1 MFQKGLVMLR
11 KHDRY
16 DFSPIVQRP
25 DWSWPNGARLAFF
38 VAPNIEEF
46 PYGEGL
52 AIELNP
58 KQREPDIPNYTWR
71 DWGNR
76 VGVWRMIELMDEFRI
91 PATVL
96 MNTASYH
103 YSPQIAE
110 AFRSRGDEFVGHGRT
125 NGERQGDMDET
136 TEAAMIRQVT
146 ATLTEREGKA
156 PRGWMGPWV
165 SESAVTPDLLQE
177 NGYTYTM
184 DWACDDQP
192 IWLRTR
198 SGGRILAVPYARP
211 TNDLQIMHGAKMA
224 PSVWADI
231 LIDQIDELLLQ
242 SQCQSI
248 VWNLS
253 LHPYM
258 MHGFRLRQLRRVFAH
273 LQSLAERIWI
283 TRAGDIAVYVADLP
297 PGTIC

>member
-1 MFQKGLVMLR
+1 MLR

-16 DFSPIVQRP
+16 DFSPIIERP
-25 DWSWPNGARLAFF
+25 DWSWLNGARLAFF
-38 VAPNIEEF
+38 VATNIEEF

-76 VGVWRMIELMDEFRI
+76 VGVWRLIELMDEFRI

-103 YSPQIAE
+103 HSPRIAE
-110 AFRSRGDEFVGHGRT
+110 AFRSRGAEFVGHGRT

-136 TEAAMIRQVT
+136 TEAAMIREVT

-165 SESAVTPDLLQE
+165 SESACTPDLLQE
-177 NGYTYTM
+177 NGYSYTM

-211 TNDLQIMHGAKMA
+211 TNDLPIMHGAKMA

-242 SQCQSI
+242 SQRQSI

-258 MHGFRLRQLRRVFAH
+258 MHGFRLRHLRRVFAH

-283 TRAGDIAVYVADLP
+283 ARAGEIAAHVADLP
-297 PGTIC
+297 AGTIC

>member
-1 MFQKGLVMLR
+1 MLR

-16 DFSPIVQRP
+16 DFSPITKRP
-25 DWSWPNGARLAFF
+25 DWHWPNGARLAFF

-46 PYGEGL
+46 SFGEGL
-52 AIELNP
+52 GIELNF
-58 KQREPDIPNYTWR
+58 KQREPDIPNYSWR

-76 VGVWRMIELMDEFRI
+76 VGVWRLIELMDEFRI

-96 MNTASYH
+96 MNTAIYH
-103 YSPQIAE
+103 HSPDVSD
-110 AFRSRGDEFVGHGRT
+110 AFRARRDEIVGHGRT
-125 NGERQGDMDET
+125 NGERQGDMDEA
-136 TEAAMIRQVT
+136 TEATMIREVT
-146 ATLTEREGKA
+146 ATIVEREGKS

-177 NGYTYTM
+177 AGYTYTM

-198 SGGRILAVPYARP
+198 SGGRLLAVPYARP
-211 TNDLQIMHGAKMA
+211 TNDLPIMHAAKMA

-242 SQCQSI
+242 SQRQPI

-253 LHPYM
+253 LHPFM
-258 MHGFRLRQLRRVFAH
+258 MHGFRLRHLRRVFAH
-273 LQSLAERIWI
+273 LHSLGESVWM
-283 TRAGDIAVYVADLP
+283 TRAGDIAAYAAGLP
-297 PGTIC
+297 EGTIR